1 MIEDFK
7 FLDNLEANGNK
18 EAYNLVL
25 ARMKKAD
32 EGAKPPPSKSVAFVG
47 INPPI
52 GQYSM
57 KELYNLAVDKY
68 PYKDYIMV
76 VEQNT
81 KGGVRPHLHISHSVS
96 DNTRKNHVISRLAN
110 IFKVEKVC
118 INVDVSRSFVVI
130 SRRLKYI
137 RGEKK
142 EEKQDDVEKD
152 IKDRNNFNIPHIY
165 NDGSLTWCDTFP
177 QAERCLQKGS
187 PSAEDAECQRP
198 ESAGA
203 TSSEEDCSKRR
214 PKTGPSSS
222 SINDVSRT

>member
-1 MIEDFK
+1 MQEDFK
-7 FLDNLEANGNK
+7 LLDNLEDFGNK

-32 EGAKPPPSKSVAFVG
+32 ERAPPPPSKSVAFVG

-57 KELYNLAVDKY
+57 RELFDFAVDKY

-81 KGGVRPHLHISHSVS
+81 TGFVRPHLHISHCVS
-96 DNTRKNHVISRLAN
+96 DNTRKNHIISRLAN
-110 IFKVEKVC
+110 IFKVEKQC

-142 EEKQDDVEKD
+142 QEKKEDVEKD
-152 IKDRNNFNIPHIY
+152 IKDRNIFNIPHIY
-165 NDGSLTWCDTFP
+165 NDGSLTWCDTFS
-177 QAERCLQKGS
+177 QAERSNEDGS
-187 PSAEDAECQRP
+187 PSSQNEEFQRTK
-198 ESAGA
+198 SA
-203 TSSEEDCSKRR
+203 
-214 PKTGPSSS
+214 
-222 SINDVSRT
+222 